1 MSWSLF
7 SCRFLW
13 KRETTISYLH
23 PISAKGES
31 ITQPYDRHNMFT
43 YGHCHSATCTSVLS
57 NLIPGSLLPQNYT
70 AHITTAPI
78 CHSITATTFAVTYYC
93 HPALL
98 SHITATPH
106 CCHILLPP
114 RIAVTYYCHH
124 ICCHILLPPHLL
136 SHITATT
143 FAVTYYCHHIN

>member
-1 MSWSLF
+1 MNQGSSTPDVLGRGCHTSLDWVQLKQLYRKEKTVSWSLF

-13 KRETTISYLH
+13 KREITISYLH

-70 AHITTAPI
+70 AHII
-78 CHSITATTFAVTYYC
+78 Y
-93 HPALL
+93 ALL
-98 SHITATPH
+98 PQHQYAIA
-106 CCHILLPP
+106 LLPP

-124 ICCHILLPPHLL
+124 ICCHILLH
-136 SHITATT
+136 
-143 FAVTYYCHHIN
+143 YCHNITVTANCTF